1 LYDPFVETMMLGRF
15 RRFLSQ
21 HRGSAALAAI
31 LLLSSGAG
39 LALLAFRFY
48 YGGTAGYRFMPWN
61 LFLAWLPLCFA
72 LAIAGLRRV
81 PRAGTPILGLGLL
94 WLLFF
99 PNAPYL
105 LTEFVHLDPQYA
117 VAEPP
122 VRMLAAVSPHR
133 DVPVWFDAVLILT
146 FAWNGLLLGFVSLHL
161 VQHAVRERLGAAWG
175 WATVVAVLC
184 LSGFGVS
191 LGRFERWNSW
201 DLFSRPAHLL
211 ADVASRVLN
220 PLEHIRTTGVTLALS
235 AFLLLAYLSIEA
247 VAAARPGRR
256 IEA

>member
-1 LYDPFVETMMLGRF
+1 MLNRS

-21 HRGSAALAAI
+21 HRGSAALAAA
-31 LLLSSGAG
+31 LLLSSAAG

-48 YGGTAGYRFMPWN
+48 YAGTAGYAFMRWN

-72 LAIAGLRRV
+72 LGIAGLRRV
-81 PRAGTPILGLGLL
+81 PGSAAPMLGLGLL

-122 VRMLAAVSPHR
+122 IRMLAAVSPHR
-133 DVPVWFDAVLILT
+133 DVPVWFDALLILT

-161 VQHAVRERLGAAWG
+161 VQHAVRERLGATWG
-175 WATVVAVLC
+175 WVTVVAVLC

-201 DLFSRPAHLL
+201 DLLL
-211 ADVASRVLN
+211 SPHDVL
-220 PLEHIRTTGVTLALS
+220 
-235 AFLLLAYLSIEA
+235 
-247 VAAARPGRR
+247 VAAARPILFPLSHIRPLGASAMFAT
-256 IEA
+256 ILMVCYVMFIAVAASGQLNTLVTEE